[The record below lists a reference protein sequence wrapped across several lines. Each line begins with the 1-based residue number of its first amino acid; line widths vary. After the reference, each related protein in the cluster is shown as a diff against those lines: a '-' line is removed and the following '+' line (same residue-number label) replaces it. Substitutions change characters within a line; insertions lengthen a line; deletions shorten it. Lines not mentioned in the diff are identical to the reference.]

1 MNQSAAPSDLG
12 LQQNNNRA
20 ILAANSNTPLQPVA
34 PQQAP
39 VTKQPMGMPPQV
51 QYQPQQQ
58 PQHSSQHQQ
67 QPQQPQ
73 IVQQQ
78 QQTGY
83 QHHHQQRQPQQQ
95 QQRQPQQQKQ
105 QPQMQQ
111 LSQHH
116 NVAQVQHRQHLAQG
130 YNGGWQSD
138 SYMADR
144 QKMIKKIVDL
154 LKARKPNAPQD
165 WLNKLPQMAKR
176 LEDTLFKTAPNFES
190 YNSPDTLKQRL
201 QQLAMKMKQPRPHQQ
216 QQPHKVAQAQQPQM
230 IAQNPPQQQVQQVQ
244 HPGQPNRQIVNQQ
257 GMVQMQGQQPQQ
269 IQSQVQPQQPTSQP
283 QRRMVNMAEIN
294 SMANPLM
301 SNPQHPNQNNST
313 AGVPATNTGL
323 PQVSRGNYV
332 QQGAVMNG
340 GSGMST
346 APAPGVVTQKTAAV
360 ANNSQQ
366 YQAARPSQA
375 PAPDNGSR
383 SRPNSDRA
391 QVLRHQQQRLL
402 LLRHAAKCPH
412 EDGRCPVTP
421 HCCGMKRLWK
431 HIAECKNQKCQVP
444 HCVSS
449 RYVLS
454 HYHRCKDVNCPV
466 CGPVRHAIHRNNE
479 KQKLLKQMNQNQ
491 MNQLK
496 AGHNA
501 ALNTN
506 NMPQHPQQQTAQL
519 TPQQPQQ
526 QLSSQP
532 QQQQPMVQLPLQ
544 EIVQPPNKRQ
554 RVDGNPPPIKSL
566 PVPHVPPTQP
576 QQPMAQGGTSTTPI
590 PTASTVVQQG
600 YAFPVATRSTANT
613 NTNLTTTASTKPV
626 EKIQQVRTLQ
636 VPAAKLKS
644 KCLEILKLL
653 QCHQHGWVFNDPVDA
668 VELGLLDYLEV
679 IKHPMDLGTVKNR
692 MENGH
697 YLSLKGFQADVFLT
711 FNNAI
716 VYNPEGSI
724 VYNIAKEMKDK
735 FTNHYNNL
743 LCQLKTEGE
752 DGKRKNGDACAL

>member
-1 MNQSAAPSDLG
+1 MSEKQATRPTEAPTLAPAAPDDGKRSLP
-12 LQQNNNRA
+12 
-20 ILAANSNTPLQPVA
+20 NSN
-34 PQQAP
+34 
-39 VTKQPMGMPPQV
+39 
-51 QYQPQQQ
+51 
-58 PQHSSQHQQ
+58 
-67 QPQQPQ
+67 
-73 IVQQQ
+73 
-78 QQTGY
+78 
-83 QHHHQQRQPQQQ
+83 
-95 QQRQPQQQKQ
+95 
-105 QPQMQQ
+105 
-111 LSQHH
+111 
-116 NVAQVQHRQHLAQG
+116 
-130 YNGGWQSD
+130 
-138 SYMADR
+138 
-144 QKMIKKIVDL
+144 
-154 LKARKPNAPQD
+154 
-165 WLNKLPQMAKR
+165 
-176 LEDTLFKTAPNFES
+176 
-190 YNSPDTLKQRL
+190 
-201 QQLAMKMKQPRPHQQ
+201 
-216 QQPHKVAQAQQPQM
+216 
-230 IAQNPPQQQVQQVQ
+230 
-244 HPGQPNRQIVNQQ
+244 
-257 GMVQMQGQQPQQ
+257 
-269 IQSQVQPQQPTSQP
+269 
-283 QRRMVNMAEIN
+283 
-294 SMANPLM
+294 
-301 SNPQHPNQNNST
+301 
-313 AGVPATNTGL
+313 
-323 PQVSRGNYV
+323 
-332 QQGAVMNG
+332 
-340 GSGMST
+340 
-346 APAPGVVTQKTAAV
+346 
-360 ANNSQQ
+360 
-366 YQAARPSQA
+366 
-375 PAPDNGSR
+375 
-383 SRPNSDRA
+383 RA

-412 EDGRCPVTP
+412 EDGKCTVTP
-421 HCCGMKRLWK
+421 HCGGMKRLWK
-431 HIAECKNQKCQVP
+431 HIVTCRNQQCQVP

-449 RYVLS
+449 RFVHS

-600 YAFPVATRSTANT
+600 YAFPVPTRSTANT
-613 NTNLTTTASTKPV
+613 NTNLMTTASTKPV